1 MAIVCRLNIEN
12 MLTTK
17 YTGGGGAIIQGASQA
32 KLSTEGWTGDCF
44 EIFAPTHPPFPLSSS
59 DPNIKHMSAM
69 SISMSVFR
77 NINIFKYPLKK
88 VTIILHQL

>member
-32 KLSTEGWTGDCF
+32 KLSTEGWTG
-44 EIFAPTHPPFPLSSS
+44 EIALKYSRQHTLPFPCPLLSSAQTQTLNICWECQYQCQFLETS
-59 DPNIKHMSAM
+59 KLPNTH
-69 SISMSVFR
+69 F
-77 NINIFKYPLKK
+77 
-88 VTIILHQL
+88 